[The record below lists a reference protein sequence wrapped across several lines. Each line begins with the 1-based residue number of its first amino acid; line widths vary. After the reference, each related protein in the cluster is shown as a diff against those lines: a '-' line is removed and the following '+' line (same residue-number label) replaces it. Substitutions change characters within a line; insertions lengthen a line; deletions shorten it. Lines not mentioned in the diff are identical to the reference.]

1 MRARAGAAGH
11 RQFARG
17 TTQAAFP
24 TGWRAPLRTLVHLP
38 VTGGA
43 GVAEDPVGERARRV
57 LVPRGGRGEGGEAK
71 VGDAA
76 TGRKG
81 TENASWTAARIT
93 VECSRNGLERI
104 RRPPCAPLILC
115 ALLLVGFLHTC
126 AVAHIVY
133 LPPGTMGLEFLE
145 SLVQQQQQ
153 NNVCFCG
160 CNFSC
165 V

>member
-57 LVPRGGRGEGGEAK
+57 LVPRGGRGEGGEEW
-71 VGDAA
+71 
-76 TGRKG
+76 KG
-81 TENASWTAARIT
+81 IECKLDSSKGSQWSA
-93 VECSRNGLERI
+93 VEMDWKGSDVHVLRLSFVHCS
-104 RRPPCAPLILC
+104 
-115 ALLLVGFLHTC
+115 
-126 AVAHIVY
+126 
-133 LPPGTMGLEFLE
+133 
-145 SLVQQQQQ
+145 S
-153 NNVCFCG
+153 
-160 CNFSC
+160 
-165 V
+165 